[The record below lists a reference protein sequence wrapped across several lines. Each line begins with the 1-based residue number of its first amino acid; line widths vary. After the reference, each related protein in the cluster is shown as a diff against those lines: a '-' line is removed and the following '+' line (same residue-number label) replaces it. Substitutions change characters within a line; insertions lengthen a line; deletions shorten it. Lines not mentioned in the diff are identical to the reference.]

1 MAVKQNSKIPTIWY
15 WMVKSYILFLSQTMK
30 RKISHIKP
38 VVFSFLFLVIMGGI
52 IFNAAFFLHTHRI
65 ADGKIIVHAHPFNKN
80 SEKKLPD
87 TQHQHNKIELQVI
100 QSLVFFI
107 NADEIKENFNPGY
120 FLIAKYNIPK
130 CYYKPSHLNN
140 SINNRAP
147 PSII

>member
-1 MAVKQNSKIPTIWY
+1 
-15 WMVKSYILFLSQTMK
+15 MK

-65 ADGKIIVHAHPFNKN
+65 ADGKIIVHAHPFNKT
-80 SEKKLPD
+80 SETENPKS
-87 TQHQHNKIELQVI
+87 QHQHNKIELQVI
-100 QSLVFFI
+100 QNLDLYI
-107 NADEIKENFNPGY
+107 NADKNEENLHHGY

-140 SINNRAP
+140 PLNNRAP